1 MSSSPYFV
9 PLIVSNLFALVL
21 LIVAVFWPRL
31 VRWSFAILFFAASLV
46 NATLAIRQ
54 PELYVESYGS
64 TALLGI
70 YRDFI
75 NGVFS
80 TNATPILL
88 AIALGQLLVAVFLTR
103 NGTLFR
109 LGVVGAC
116 LFLVAIAPLGLG
128 SAFPSTLIM
137 VAAVLMMAYNLIK
150 MGRA

>member
-75 NGVFS
+75 NGIFS

-103 NGTLFR
+103 DGTLFR

>member
-75 NGVFS
+75 NGIFS